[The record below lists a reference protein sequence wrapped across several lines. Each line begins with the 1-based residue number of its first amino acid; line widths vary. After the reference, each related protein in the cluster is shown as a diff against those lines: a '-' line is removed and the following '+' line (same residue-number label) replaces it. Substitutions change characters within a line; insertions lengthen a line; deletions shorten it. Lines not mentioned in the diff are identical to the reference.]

1 MMSLTGVNISSNE
14 IVDIDWISSDGS
26 RLCQGTDMQCQG
38 VFTSYGTRTITA
50 TIRLANGQSYPIEGT
65 VILNEP
71 LIVAR
76 HAQIQDADGKIINTP
91 ETYDPTVAA
100 YVLRD
105 LSVPTRIT
113 LDAQDVVSENLG
125 YNITSITWRIS
136 DGSKTVEL
144 V

>member
-1 MMSLTGVNISSNE
+1 M
-14 IVDIDWISSDGS
+14 
-26 RLCQGTDMQCQG
+26 CQG
-38 VFTSYGTRTITA
+38 VDEECNYVFPTYGTKAVTA
-50 TIRLANGQSYPIEGT
+50 TIRLANKRSYPVTGSI
-65 VILNEP
+65 IINEP

-76 HAQIQDADGKIINTP
+76 HAQVQDADGKIINTP